1 MKRFGTMI
9 TLSSM
14 LAISALLPA
23 CSNNAPS
30 NEASKSSSASTGSSE
45 SSATATASNASSE
58 TAPTGLPAKFDP
70 PVEMSYV
77 SYQFATLKYDKGDDV
92 NNNNWTRM
100 LKDEYGIVAK
110 NVWEVPYAQYPQK
123 TDLMIASGDIPDFFL
138 ASPTQLKQLYE
149 ADMIEDLTDVYNK
162 YAPELVRKVQ
172 DAAGEYPRKAA
183 TIDGK
188 LMGIPFTGVLRES
201 VNGLWVRM
209 DWIKKLGL
217 PEPKTLE
224 DFLTIADA
232 FANKDPDGNNKKD
245 TIGLGLDKDLA
256 MTAPFMN
263 MLHAY
268 KSIWTKDA
276 DGKLVYSS
284 TQPAMKEA
292 LVKLHDLYAKG
303 ILDKEFVV
311 KDVTKLF
318 EDVTANK
325 VGMFYSAGTA
335 GAYPLQGSKDNDPN
349 VEWKMFPLPAYDDE
363 PGKFQTE
370 LDIFHGFWVVKKG
383 FKHPEAL
390 LRIQE
395 QWLANFYFNNS
406 DETHQKFVSNADNDT
421 IWMESPA
428 KLYMPTRN
436 RDFYLLVNDVLSGKA
451 DKSTVPPGVR
461 DILGMIEKYKAGD
474 NQFWGQNLIY
484 GEGGS
489 MGVAD
494 HYINE
499 NLYVQNEFIA
509 APLQVMVDKGVNL
522 TKLELDAFTKIITGN
537 EPIESFDKFVTN
549 WKKQGGDDV
558 TKAINEWYTANQ

>member
-1 MKRFGTMI
+1 MKRSILT
-9 TLSSM
+9 
-14 LAISALLPA
+14 ALLLGLIGSVLLAA
-23 CSNNAPS
+23 CSNNNSPS
-30 NEASKSSSASTGSSE
+30 NETGKASPTGTNPASESASSG
-45 SSATATASNASSE
+45 ASE
-58 TAPTGLPAKFDP
+58 TAPADLPAKFDP

-92 NNNNWTRM
+92 NNNVWTRM
-100 LKDEYGIVAK
+100 LKDEYGIIA
-110 NVWEVPYAQYPQK
+110 NNLWEVPYAQYLQK
-123 TDLMIASGDIPDFFL
+123 TDLMIASGDIPDFFV
-138 ASPTQLKQLYE
+138 ASPTQLRQLYD
-149 ADMIEDLTDVYNK
+149 ADMIEDLTDIYAN

-172 DAAGEYPRKAA
+172 DAAGDYPRKAA

-209 DWIKKLGL
+209 DWVKKLGL
-217 PEPKTLE
+217 PEPKTFE
-224 DFLTIADA
+224 DFMALADA
-232 FANKDPDGNNKKD
+232 FANQDPDGNNKKD

-263 MLHAY
+263 TMHAY

-284 TQPAMKEA
+284 TLPAMKEA
-292 LVKLHDLYAKG
+292 LMKLNEMYEKG
-303 ILDKEFVV
+303 ILDREFVV
-311 KDVTKLF
+311 KDPTKLF

-349 VEWKMFPLPAYDDE
+349 VEWKMFPLPAYDDQ

-370 LDIFHGFWVVKKG
+370 LDVFHGFWVVKKG
-383 FKHPEAL
+383 AKNPEAL
-390 LRIQE
+390 LRILE
-395 QWLANFYFNNS
+395 QWLAKFYFNNS
-406 DETHQKFVSNADNDT
+406 DEAHKQFVSGADNDT

-428 KLYMPTRN
+428 KMYMPTRN
-436 RDFYLLVNDVLSGKA
+436 RDFYLLVNEVLAGKT
-451 DKSTVPPGVR
+451 DQSTVPPGVR

-494 HYINE
+494 YYINN
-499 NLYVQNEFIA
+499 NLYVQNEFIT
-509 APLQVMVDKGVNL
+509 APLQIMVDRGTNL

-537 EPIESFDKFVTN
+537 QPIDSFDKFVTD
-549 WKKQGGDDV
+549 WKKQGGDEI
-558 TKAINEWYTANQ
+558 TEAINEWYTANQ